1 MTRLTR
7 STRAIFTL
15 VLLSAVWTGVLK
27 TPLVAQNDATSSAFT
42 LDQVL
47 SYPFP
52 DNLVA
57 APKSATIAWTFNER
71 GARNI
76 YIAEAPDFTARR
88 ITPYTEDEGQ
98 ELTGLSFSPDGNMI
112 VYVRGGDHGANWP
125 ADGNLMP
132 NPSSS
137 PTQPKMQLWAIS
149 TLSNRPG
156 ASGGSAAQPTLLG
169 DGDEPVISPSGTRV
183 AFVRDHRIWIAPLDG
198 SKPAEAAFFAKG
210 SSESPAWSPD
220 GRRLA
225 FVSNRDDHSF
235 IGIFTDATQP
245 VRYLAPSTSR
255 DSTPVWSPDGR
266 EIAFVRQPGRG
277 GVPKPLLLQQP
288 APWAIRVS
296 EVSDTSD
303 TSGTDVWKS
312 GESLVDSIPR
322 TAGGVNL
329 HWAAGDRLVFLSY
342 QDGWPHL
349 YSIDRSG
356 RGGKPKLLTPGAFMV
371 EHASLTA
378 DRRAMVY
385 SANTGSD
392 RSDINRRHLFK
403 VAVDGSS
410 APIAL
415 TTGTG
420 IEWSPVTTSD
430 SQTVAF
436 LASDAQRSPLPA
448 VVPLAGG
455 QRRTLAADRVPARFP
470 SAQLITPQ
478 PVTFKSSDGVEV
490 HAQVFKTAGG
500 ESKKPALVYVHGG
513 PPRQML
519 LGWHYM
525 DYYANDYGA
534 NQYLASRG
542 FIVLSVNYRLG
553 IGYGHAFQYP
563 ERAGARGASEYLDV
577 LAGGKYL
584 QSRSDVDAKRIGIWG
599 GSYGGYLTA
608 LALGRNSD
616 IFAAGVDIHGVH
628 NWDRLGR
635 PGPDLRSGLAG
646 DGISE
651 ADIKE
656 WARVQYGSSPVSAV
670 KTWRSPVLLIHADD
684 DRNVEF
690 HQTVDLK
697 QRLLENGVKVEE
709 LVIPDDIH
717 DFLLWRTW
725 RTVTTATGA
734 FFEKQFLRRPPSSQP

>member
-15 VLLSAVWTGVLK
+15 VLLSAVWTGVVK

-183 AFVRDHRIWIAPLDG
+183 AFVRDHRIWIAPLGG